1 MNGKFSFLK
10 GWGQVKQKDA
20 PKVQEALMEALSIT
34 TRQAFRLRMLGFI
47 EPKMTEIHAIESVFK
62 KYGITEIWGK

>member
-1 MNGKFSFLK
+1 MNDNFSFLK

-34 TRQAFRLRMLGFI
+34 TRQAFRLRMLGSI
-47 EPKMTEIHAIESVFK
+47 EPKMTEIHAIENVFK
-62 KYGITEIWGK
+62 KYGITKIWGK